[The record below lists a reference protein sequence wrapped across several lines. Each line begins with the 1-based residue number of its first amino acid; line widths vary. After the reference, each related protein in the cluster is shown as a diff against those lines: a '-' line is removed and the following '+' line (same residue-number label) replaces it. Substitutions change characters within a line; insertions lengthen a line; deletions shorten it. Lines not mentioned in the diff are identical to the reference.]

1 MNSLPLFGLSVV
13 MSFVPFGIV
22 TQIYIWPR
30 LRTRSQLDA
39 GCLPPVRILTPSF
52 GSMGVMRG

>member
-13 MSFVPFGIV
+13 MSFVAFGIV

-30 LRTRSQLDA
+30 LRTACREQALIA
-39 GCLPPVRILTPSF
+39 LTVPLPKLVTRLLVR
-52 GSMGVMRG
+52 